1 MKKTGQYGKNESIEY
16 RSEPKELSSL
26 RIIVDAMGGDNAP
39 EEIVKGCLQAMFDDK
54 GVEIEM
60 VGDRKKIEKYLK
72 GRPHD
77 TKRLTITDAQEVIT
91 NNDKPTE
98 AIKKKVNSSIVI
110 GLKKIK
116 DKSADAFISA
126 GSTGALLA
134 GSLLIP
140 GRIKGVHRPALAPV
154 VPSEGGKNTMIID
167 AGMNTQIKPINYLQF
182 GIMGT
187 EYMKN
192 MFGVERPRVG
202 LINVGTEETK
212 GSTALKQAYDIL
224 KDSQIN
230 FIGNVEGRDITEGK
244 VDVVV
249 CDGLTGN
256 AMLKI
261 MEGTGKYFMNYLK
274 KIYSMSLASK
284 ISFLIIRHELKKLKK
299 QIDPEEIGGTPIL
312 GINGIVYKCHGNSK
326 AKAIKNTILKACS
339 SACASVLE
347 QMRNIFSRMDIG
359 GLYDEAL

>member
-1 MKKTGQYGKNESIEY
+1 ME
-16 RSEPKELSSL
+16 ELSAL

-39 EEIVKGCLQAMFDDK
+39 EEIVKGCLDAMNDEK

-60 VGDRKKIEKYLK
+60 VGDKRKIEKCLK
-72 GRPHD
+72 GRVHD
-77 TKRLTITDAQEVIT
+77 ASRLFITDAQEEIT

-98 AIKKKVNSSIVI
+98 AIKKKENSSIVI
-110 GLKKIK
+110 GLRKMKEN
-116 DKSADAFISA
+116 AGDAFISA

-134 GSLLIP
+134 GSLLIT

-192 MFGVERPRVG
+192 MFGVERPKVG
-202 LINVGTEETK
+202 LVNVGTEENK
-212 GSTALKQAYDIL
+212 GSNALKQAYEIL
-224 KDSQIN
+224 KNSEIN
-230 FIGNVEGRDITEGK
+230 FIGNVEGRDITDGN

-249 CDGLTGN
+249 CDGFTGN
-256 AMLKI
+256 AMLKV
-261 MEGTGKYFMNYLK
+261 MEGTGRYFMNYLK
-274 KIYSMSLASK
+274 RIYSVSLASK
-284 ISFLIIRHELKKLKK
+284 ISFLMISHELKKLKK
-299 QIDPEEIGGTPIL
+299 QIDPEELGGTPIL
-312 GINGIVYKCHGNSK
+312 GVNGIIYKCHGNSK

-339 SACASVLE
+339 SACSTVLV
-347 QMRNIFSRMDIG
+347 QMRNIFSRVDIG
-359 GLYDEAL
+359 GVYDEAL